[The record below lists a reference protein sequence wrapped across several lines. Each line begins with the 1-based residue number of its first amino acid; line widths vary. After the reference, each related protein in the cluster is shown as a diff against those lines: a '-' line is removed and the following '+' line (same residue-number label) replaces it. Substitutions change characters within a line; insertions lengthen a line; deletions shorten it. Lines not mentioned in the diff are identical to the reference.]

1 MARNSKSGRR
11 FSDRVLDWYAQHG
24 RTDLP
29 WQVQP
34 TPYRVW
40 VSEIMLQQTQ
50 VATVIPYFERFM
62 QCFPDVATLARAE
75 QDQVLHHWSGLGYY
89 ARARHLHAAAKQVME
104 QHNGR
109 FPEVFDKVAALPGI
123 GRSTAGAILALACG
137 QSHPILDGNVKR
149 VLARYHAVTGWPGQA
164 RVQRQLWALAEQHTP
179 AQQTAAYTQAIMD
192 LGATV
197 CTRARPCCA
206 DCPLQAGCAARTAGR
221 QSDYPTPR
229 PKKAM
234 PVRSVC
240 MLLLCN
246 DAAEVLLEKRPPAGI
261 WGGLWSFPELRAEEV
276 PVDWCRDRLGITV
289 TDVERWPV
297 IRHTFSHFHLD
308 ITPLLV
314 RANAASN
321 SIMEDRGLLWYNPTG
336 TEQRGL
342 AAPVDALLQRLT
354 RHFQQRE
361 QHDTNGTLRKTG

>member
-1 MARNSKSGRR
+1 MSRNSKSGMR
-11 FSDRVLDWYAQHG
+11 FSDRVLDWYARHG
-24 RTDLP
+24 RRDLP
-29 WQVQP
+29 WQAQP

-62 QCFPDVATLARAE
+62 QCFPDIGTLARAG
-75 QDQVLHHWSGLGYY
+75 QDQVLHYWSGLGYY
-89 ARARHLHAAAKQVME
+89 ARARHLHAAAKQVLE

-109 FPEVFDKVAALPGI
+109 FPEVFDEVASLPGV

-137 QSHPILDGNVKR
+137 QPHPILDGNVKR
-149 VLARYHAVTGWPGQA
+149 VLARYHAVAGWPGQA
-164 RVQRQLWALAEQHTP
+164 RVQRQLWTLAEQHTP
-179 AQQTAAYTQAIMD
+179 AHASAAYTQAIMD

-197 CTRARPCCA
+197 CSRARPRCD
-206 DCPLQAGCAARTAGR
+206 DCPLTDGCAAQAAG
-221 QSDYPTPR
+221 QQTDYPTPR
-229 PKKAM
+229 PKKIL

-261 WGGLWSFPELRAEEV
+261 WGGLWSFPELSVADE
-276 PVDWCRDRLGITV
+276 PVSWCRDKLGMRTGDI
-289 TDVERWPV
+289 ERWPV
-297 IRHTFSHFHLD
+297 RRHTFSHFHLD

-314 RANAASN
+314 LANDTSSAV
-321 SIMEDRGLLWYNPTG
+321 MEDKGLLWYNPAG

-354 RHFQQRE
+354 KHFQKRE

>member
-1 MARNSKSGRR
+1 MVRNCKSKQC

-24 RTDLP
+24 RRDLP

-50 VATVIPYFERFM
+50 VAAVIPYFERFM
-62 QCFPDVATLARAE
+62 QSFPDVETLASAG

-89 ARARHLHAAAKQVME
+89 ARARHLHAAAKQVLE
-104 QHNGR
+104 HHHGR
-109 FPEVFDKVAALPGI
+109 FPETFDEVVALPGV

-149 VLARYHAVTGWPGQA
+149 VLARYHAVSGWPGQVP
-164 RVQRQLWALAEQHTP
+164 VQRRLWMLAEEHTP
-179 AQQTAAYTQAIMD
+179 AQETAAYTQAIMD
-192 LGATV
+192 MGATV
-197 CTRARPCCA
+197 CTRTRPRCA
-206 DCPLQAGCAARTAGR
+206 DCPLQAGCAARAAGR
-221 QSDYPTPR
+221 QAEYPSPR
-229 PKKAM
+229 PKKAI

-246 DAAEVLLEKRPPAGI
+246 EAAEVLLEKRPPAGI
-261 WGGLWSFPELRAEEV
+261 WGGLWSFPEMSTKDR
-276 PVDWCRDRLGITV
+276 PVDWCRDKLGISA
-289 TDVERWPV
+289 TDIERWPV

-314 RANAASN
+314 RTKHASN
-321 SIMEDRGLLWYNPTG
+321 GVKEDKGLLWFDPTG
-336 TEQRGL
+336 TGQRGL
-342 AAPVDALLQRLT
+342 AAPVDALLQQLA
-354 RHFQQRE
+354 RHFQQ
-361 QHDTNGTLRKTG
+361 

>member
-1 MARNSKSGRR
+1 MACNSKSKRH

-24 RTDLP
+24 RRDLP

-62 QCFPDVATLARAE
+62 QSFPDVEILASAG
-75 QDQVLHHWSGLGYY
+75 QDKVLHYWSGLGYY
-89 ARARHLHAAAKQVME
+89 ARARHLHAAAKQVLE

-109 FPEVFDKVAALPGI
+109 FPEAFDEVVALPGV

-164 RVQRQLWALAEQHTP
+164 RVQRQLWTLAEEHTP
-179 AQQTAAYTQAIMD
+179 AQETAAYTQAIMD
-192 LGATV
+192 MGATV
-197 CTRARPCCA
+197 CTRARPRCA
-206 DCPLQAGCAARTAGR
+206 DCPLQAGCAARAAGR
-221 QSDYPTPR
+221 QAEYPSPR
-229 PKKAM
+229 PKKAI
-234 PVRSVC
+234 PVRSVF

-246 DAAEVLLEKRPPAGI
+246 EAAEVLLEKRPPAGI
-261 WGGLWSFPELRAEEV
+261 WGGLWSFPELSAEDV
-276 PVDWCRDRLGITV
+276 PVSWCRDKLGITAV
-289 TDVERWPV
+289 NIERWPV
-297 IRHTFSHFHLD
+297 MRHSFSHFHLD

-314 RANAASN
+314 RAKQAS
-321 SIMEDRGLLWYNPTG
+321 SGVMEDKGLLWFDPKG
-336 TEQRGL
+336 TEQCGL

-354 RHFQQRE
+354 RRFQ
-361 QHDTNGTLRKTG
+361 

>member
-11 FSDRVLDWYAQHG
+11 FSDRVLGWYARHG
-24 RTDLP
+24 RRHLP

-34 TPYRVW
+34 APYRVW

-62 QCFPDVATLARAE
+62 QSFPDVATLARAE
-75 QDQVLHHWSGLGYY
+75 QDLVLHHWSGLGYY
-89 ARARHLHAAAKQVME
+89 ARARHLHAAAKQVLE
-104 QHNGR
+104 QHDGR
-109 FPEVFDKVAALPGI
+109 FPEVFDEVAALPGI

-137 QSHPILDGNVKR
+137 QPHPILDGNVKR
-149 VLARYHAVTGWPGQA
+149 VLARYHAVTGWSGQA
-164 RVQRQLWALAEQHTP
+164 RVQRQLWSLAEQHTP
-179 AQQTAAYTQAIMD
+179 AHASAAYTQAIMD

-197 CTRARPCCA
+197 CTRTRPRCT
-206 DCPLQAGCAARTAGR
+206 DCPLRAGCAARAAGR
-221 QSDYPTPR
+221 QTDYPTPR

-246 DAAEVLLEKRPPAGI
+246 NAAEVLLEKRPPAGI
-261 WGGLWSFPELRAEEV
+261 WGGLWSFPELRAEDM
-276 PVDWCRDRLGITV
+276 PVDWCRDTLGITV
-289 TDVERWPV
+289 TDVVRWPV
-297 IRHTFSHFHLD
+297 MRHTFSHFHLD
-308 ITPLLV
+308 ITPLLL
-314 RANAASN
+314 RANDAST
-321 SIMEDRGLLWYNPTG
+321 SVMEDRGLLWYKPTG

-354 RHFQQRE
+354 SYFQQRE